1 MSPFTLQNSAV
12 SPDAGTNVAEM
23 MLNSNPVSARSE
35 EQDTEGEDRASPGG
49 GSQAAI
55 SLPIGWPESKRERQ
69 QNTNANRNM
78 NRTVYFSNRRASS
91 DVFNKNLG
99 EDSAR

>member
-1 MSPFTLQNSAV
+1 
-12 SPDAGTNVAEM
+12 

-35 EQDTEGEDRASPGG
+35 EQVAEGEDRASPGG

-78 NRTVYFSNRRASS
+78 NSRVYVSKWRGSSN
-91 DVFNKNLG
+91 VFKRDLG
-99 EDSAR
+99 EDSGR